1 MADIKTLTTKIVVDT
16 KDLKRLSTESK
27 KLGSEFESAG
37 KKGVSTFS
45 QFRVSMAKI
54 SSVFTSL
61 LATTLKWASVI
72 AGALGGLSLG
82 ALIKSGIEYNK
93 TLETSQLGI
102 AAILASTQR
111 VVNEQGRLITGS
123 EKFAASLGKAR
134 DVQEQ
139 LQIINLQTSATS
151 QEILA
156 AFQGISAPAAAAGIE
171 IEKQLELTKLMVQS
185 TKALGLESN
194 QVVQESRDLLSAT
207 VDRNSQLALALGI
220 TSEQLKQAKEQGR
233 LFEFLSDKL
242 SEFARAGELTQQ
254 TFAGMTSNL
263 QDALSR
269 FAGIGFSGLFEAL
282 KGHLGDITSELV
294 TIENG
299 QIKVNQKWLD
309 MAETIS
315 DVLVGALDAAVTA
328 AGFFFNAMSDG
339 LDAARKLLAPPTH
352 FGGLKLEVEATQ
364 ASVDLL
370 KGSYGIFIDDVKVSE
385 GIYRDTSVTANQ
397 LATAMGNM
405 SAETNKVAAAWVSA
419 KGPMDDYFS
428 AALEWLRKGA
438 ANAFS
443 PPTHF
448 GTTPIANF
456 GAQQLAQ
463 ESDVIRINRAYEKL
477 DLTIGGLGERLP
489 EVQRRFGKLNLTLN
503 DGGLD
508 AYEFA
513 SAVTTAGDET
523 EGASKKA
530 NSLANEILKLKFE
543 IAGIGKNPEELIA
556 LAAQMKLA
564 QGESAKLVEEWTRL
578 SILRQ
583 RGLVGQ
589 ETLDN
594 LDDML
599 TKVKEQTAVI
609 GLSEGAL
616 RKHELAVLA
625 ANIEWEKL
633 PQDIAPKVT
642 KAIFDIDTALD
653 QLNARET
660 AERVTEG
667 FLELMQDLRT
677 ESQKLGDELAGN
689 INIILQAA
697 TVRPDLIGFEE
708 ANELIQRLT
717 KETLA
722 EIESAERQAY
732 IDRLKA
738 SDSFFDQLKG
748 GFLEFALS
756 VESNGEL
763 AAQFFADTLSQMSQ
777 NFSDFFYNVL
787 TGKFDDLVD
796 VAKNAFRAILRAFL
810 DMVAAIAT
818 RQIIV
823 NIAGSIGIGKGQPG
837 GAAGALGLGKD
848 AVGLVGAGIGLFGG
862 GAAAGGATA
871 AAIGGAAGGVGSV
884 GVSGLTAGIPVS
896 TLAGGGSTGVL
907 GAIGAAAPYVGA
919 VLAAAAL
926 AYSILGPLLKK
937 TPRLDIDFDSVKT
950 DMGRRA
956 AVVAEFLDPDFF
968 IDNIGQVSVKR
979 KAGLGLGGDEKILE
993 LIQQRIQETVEGIQD
1008 IIRRLPAEL
1017 FNSLNET
1024 LLNAEID
1031 IDTVIGGERLLEFD
1045 AKGKKVAEKF
1055 QAFIE
1060 GELPAKF
1067 FAAIRESFFDPA
1079 FQALGVSAEGTQQLI
1094 DDFMAKLEA
1103 AGSRE
1108 ERAIIGQ
1115 EFIDTFSAF
1124 VDAFNIVSGN
1134 ANDAIGQTMNTIKG
1148 LANQLG
1154 FEAVPS
1160 IEQLRMKLGELI
1172 ENAELDPET
1181 VQMYADLRN
1190 AIVAVTAE
1198 IVNSISGL
1206 IGKMQSLNQTMAS
1219 LGLATVDLGGYLSQ
1233 AASQIQRFLQNNQ
1246 GELSLSEQEAFLDQ
1260 LTGIANAMLQEE
1272 MAAFNAEQERLRAE
1286 AQAAYEAQRAQ
1297 IQGRIDS
1304 LNREKE
1310 AINET
1315 FRARIDALNE
1325 ELKLAQDF
1333 AAATESIRN
1342 TLDGIIFSQ
1351 QSIFTS
1357 VERVNMLQ
1365 GNIADLQNQLANTD
1379 DPNRQLDLIGSL
1391 EDAFKTLFDTAGE
1404 AFGVNSPEFVS
1415 IFDQVTG
1422 GLSDLA
1428 NLTENRGRSAE
1439 EIQAEIERLTAE
1451 NGARLAAI
1459 DASIQAAQAQLSSLQ
1474 QQTVDNTFVASQEL
1488 QDLFSYIQSE
1498 YQRLLDERF
1507 AQLGEISEFGFQTEV
1522 EGLGAIAG
1530 LMDESLVTL
1539 KEQTGYV
1546 EQQLM
1551 HLEHNTELLETI
1563 ANHVGGAPGFA
1574 GGSGGLKDFGDRTL
1588 AFLHGSEAVLTKAQY
1603 LSIMGS
1609 MEAAISLQRNFGNV
1623 LQSFTGA
1630 MSGIGLLN
1638 KFANEIQG
1646 GTNLSNL
1653 TKKLTSAGY
1662 ISSLAGELPR
1672 TPEQVVRERT
1682 ADIAGESK
1690 KVIEVIVHG
1699 DSPTAVQAVIAGV
1712 TNNLKKEVKDEI
1724 RREIDSTAPNI
1735 KGAVANVSR
1744 RS

>member
-1 MADIKTLTTKIVVDT
+1 MADINELQLRITADT
-16 KDLKRLSTESK
+16 KGLQQVSSESK
-27 KLGSEFESAG
+27 KVASELERSG
-37 KKGVSTFS
+37 KGGRSTFS
-45 QFRVSMAKI
+45 QFNRELDRSA
-54 SSVFTSL
+54 
-61 LATTLKWASVI
+61 LKL
-72 AGALGGLSLG
+72 GAIGGLVGGLAAQFAVAAAQ
-82 ALIKSGIEYNK
+82 ALR
-93 TLETSQLGI
+93 T
-102 AAILASTQR
+102 LASLPVR
-111 VVNEQGRLITGS
+111 
-123 EKFAASLGKAR
+123 
-134 DVQEQ
+134 
-139 LQIINLQTSATS
+139 
-151 QEILA
+151 
-156 AFQGISAPAAAAGIE
+156 
-171 IEKQLELTKLMVQS
+171 
-185 TKALGLESN
+185 
-194 QVVQESRDLLSAT
+194 
-207 VDRNSQLALALGI
+207 
-220 TSEQLKQAKEQGR
+220 
-233 LFEFLSDKL
+233 
-242 SEFARAGELTQQ
+242 
-254 TFAGMTSNL
+254 
-263 QDALSR
+263 
-269 FAGIGFSGLFEAL
+269 LFEAL
-282 KGHLGDITSELV
+282 LSAGRSAEQQILRIGTVLRIPEREARRAFEAIREFAAPLPQTTDEIVNGFIALEAINLAGTEENLRRVANAALATGQRLEDITTVLASTEVEPLRRLGIELDRTGKKAVIAFKDIRIETDKSAAAVREGLLELFDKAFPDGIERSQSTLETALSTMKSLISDLLVGEGSNLSAFLAELV
-294 TIENG
+294 RETNEWIKANGELIEQNLAAFVDTTKTAIIEFKDALPG
-299 QIKVNQKWLD
+299 AIQALKDVKAFGDSAANTLNSIDAAFRNAGRTAGEFADQYGRGIAGLSVLASVRGIVKQFGGEEL
-309 MAETIS
+309 AEARRETEA
-315 DVLVGALDAAVTA
+315 LVGVVDNADATFRNVFGTVEAGKKTLDDFAGKGGGGGLTGVGDAAGGAASKIDSLNNSMKNQIETLRQSITALEGNEFAVVEMAKAFFLAKGGSKELADEFERLSKQQLNVKQLQDFRGEIADLNREIAIFGKSPEFIAKYDAEVLKAELRTKGFGEEIVSVVDGILAMQQVINRLEFRQKLESEFKALDIV
-328 AGFFFNAMSDG
+328 
-339 LDAARKLLAPPTH
+339 
-352 FGGLKLEVEATQ
+352 
-364 ASVDLL
+364 
-370 KGSYGIFIDDVKVSE
+370 
-385 GIYRDTSVTANQ
+385 
-397 LATAMGNM
+397 
-405 SAETNKVAAAWVSA
+405 
-419 KGPMDDYFS
+419 
-428 AALEWLRKGA
+428 
-438 ANAFS
+438 
-443 PPTHF
+443 
-448 GTTPIANF
+448 
-456 GAQQLAQ
+456 
-463 ESDVIRINRAYEKL
+463 
-477 DLTIGGLGERLP
+477 
-489 EVQRRFGKLNLTLN
+489 EVQVRNVRE
-503 DGGLD
+503 
-508 AYEFA
+508 EFA
-513 SAVTTAGDET
+513 NLVNTVLQIA
-523 EGASKKA
+523 ASPELSEKFGINFA
-530 NSLANEILKLKFE
+530 RANEI
-543 IAGIGKNPEELIA
+543 IVQAT
-556 LAAQMKLA
+556 AQA
-564 QGESAKLVEEWTRL
+564 QKD
-578 SILRQ
+578 I
-583 RGLVGQ
+583 
-589 ETLDN
+589 
-594 LDDML
+594 
-599 TKVKEQTAVI
+599 K
-609 GLSEGAL
+609 
-616 RKHELAVLA
+616 
-625 ANIEWEKL
+625 NIE
-633 PQDIAPKVT
+633 
-642 KAIFDIDTALD
+642 
-653 QLNARET
+653 
-660 AERVTEG
+660 
-667 FLELMQDLRT
+667 
-677 ESQKLGDELAGN
+677 
-689 INIILQAA
+689 LQAYA
-697 TVRPDLIGFEE
+697 
-708 ANELIQRLT
+708 
-717 KETLA
+717 
-722 EIESAERQAY
+722 
-732 IDRLKA
+732 DRLKL
-738 SDSFFDQLKG
+738 SDSFWDQMKG
-748 GFLEFALS
+748 GIIEFALS

-810 DMVAAIAT
+810 DMVAAIST
-818 RQIIV
+818 RQIVIS
-823 NIAGSIGIGKGQPG
+823 IAGAIGVDTKG
-837 GAAGALGLGKD
+837 AKATDILGLGKD
-848 AVGLVGAGIGLFGG
+848 AVGAAGLFGGIFGG

-1008 IIRRLPAEL
+1008 IIRRLPTEI
-1017 FNSLNET
+1017 FTQLNET

-1045 AKGKKVAEKF
+1045 AKGKKIAEKF

-1190 AIVAVTAE
+1190 AIVALTVE
-1198 IVNSISGL
+1198 VVNSISGL

-1233 AASQIQRFLQNNQ
+1233 AATQIQSFLQNNQ

-1297 IQGRIDS
+1297 IQGRIDG

-1630 MSGIGLLN
+1630 MSGMGLLN

-1653 TKKLTSAGY
+1653 TQKLTKGGY

-1682 ADIAGESK
+1682 AELAKENEGPFRIELTINSNNPGVVQVAAE
-1690 KVIEVIVHG
+1690 KVAEEVEKRLVKRL
-1699 DSPTAVQAVIAGV
+1699 DPAAKTMREAVQNRAR
-1712 TNNLKKEVKDEI
+1712 K
-1724 RREIDSTAPNI
+1724 
-1735 KGAVANVSR
+1735 ANR
-1744 RS
+1744 